1 MSAAGNL
8 FFTADDGS
16 SGRELWVLDECDFE
30 VTNTSDSG
38 PGSLR
43 QAILDSNAHANNPPE
58 RPDYIC
64 FDIPG
69 GGVHTINLLSSL
81 PPITQPLVIDGR
93 TQPGYVLDPV
103 IELRGASAA
112 LTGLSFTNTGN
123 FKAIALA
130 FNNLKFGID
139 ITNGQNGVTLLLNT
153 FIQIDTAGINAYLK
167 TSGKYQFKQNRFTGN
182 MLVGTKID
190 FDTNLTVTVE
200 YNRNFHIGNKLG
212 VSVRDSVNG
221 KIDLIST
228 GNSAT
233 NCENAGKLEI
243 RANGNWN
250 LDNNIWKASVNAAW
264 TYEALLGPGTSARIR
279 SLNEVVAGNGGDGMK
294 VTANLSANAQFV
306 HDVYGLISDH
316 NGGRG
321 YNVAVFGGPG
331 IKASFNGYGW
341 NVSGNVGGGIGI
353 FNGSALLVGVKANIE
368 RSFITGNLDKGVV
381 LTFLDSGDPILNNTI
396 TGNTGGAIRLDG
408 GTIARIE
415 NNTISGSPIGI
426 EVADNSIGIINNNS
440 ISANATAGV
449 LVKDTASA
457 SLTGNTITGNGAGV
471 ALTGSGVGISI
482 AGNAIYGNTGLG
494 IDLGNDGVTL
504 NDPGDA
510 DTGPNN
516 LQNFPVLT
524 SAVNAGGSSTVNGT
538 LNSAANSAY
547 TLRFFVNTGCHPSG
561 YGEGAVFIGSTNVMT
576 DGSGNA
582 SFTFVPASALAP
594 GLFVTATATDAANNT
609 SEFSQCR
616 PVGAAAAPLL
626 MVSQPDQSLVL
637 ISWPGSAPGFV
648 LDFTTNLANPTSWS
662 PVTTPVVMVNGQ
674 FTISITATN
683 QREFFR
689 LRQP

>member
-1 MSAAGNL
+1 
-8 FFTADDGS
+8 
-16 SGRELWVLDECDFE
+16 
-30 VTNTSDSG
+30 
-38 PGSLR
+38 
-43 QAILDSNAHANNPPE
+43 
-58 RPDYIC
+58 
-64 FDIPG
+64 
-69 GGVHTINLLSSL
+69 
-81 PPITQPLVIDGR
+81 
-93 TQPGYVLDPV
+93 
-103 IELRGASAA
+103 
-112 LTGLSFTNTGN
+112 
-123 FKAIALA
+123 
-130 FNNLKFGID
+130 
-139 ITNGQNGVTLLLNT
+139 
-153 FIQIDTAGINAYLK
+153 
-167 TSGKYQFKQNRFTGN
+167 
-182 MLVGTKID
+182 
-190 FDTNLTVTVE
+190 
-200 YNRNFHIGNKLG
+200 
-212 VSVRDSVNG
+212 
-221 KIDLIST
+221 
-228 GNSAT
+228 
-233 NCENAGKLEI
+233 
-243 RANGNWN
+243 
-250 LDNNIWKASVNAAW
+250 
-264 TYEALLGPGTSARIR
+264 
-279 SLNEVVAGNGGDGMK
+279 MK

-689 LRQP
+689 LRQQ